1 MGKDFHKKIETPFGP
16 VVFTH
21 HNPSQ
26 DCLWIRM
33 SKYQGSEINVDTY
46 ITSHNLNVYGLMM
59 TVRKK
64 ANNIG
69 PKQKEYKL
77 IEKVMLYIIKNNK
90 LESFDKN
97 KYYK

>member
-1 MGKDFHKKIETPFGP
+1 
-16 VVFTH
+16 
-21 HNPSQ
+21 
-26 DCLWIRM
+26 
-33 SKYQGSEINVDTY
+33 
-46 ITSHNLNVYGLMM
+46 MM